1 MPSPDAPPVPA
12 RPVELAPIIDDLAY
26 QFDGVF
32 TRDQVT
38 AAVTDARDLL
48 EPPSKIATFLPILIT
63 RHAKEQLTA
72 TAQAAGLVAKTVPEI
87 LFVCVHNAGRSQMA
101 AAIAAHLAPGK
112 VHVRSA
118 GSHPTG
124 QVNPVAV
131 DALHERGIDLTE
143 AYPKPLSDSV
153 LHAADVIITMGCGDA
168 CPVYAGKRYEDW
180 DVADPDG
187 QPLPVLRDIRDDL
200 TTRVGPCCANSTS
213 NPSCPC
219 TSRDL
224 PVLKGQRPCTWLPS
238 AAPTPVSPP
247 RCAPA
252 NSTPPPT

>member
-1 MPSPDAPPVPA
+1 MSSPETTTPPAHPLDTA
-12 RPVELAPIIDDLAY
+12 AIAADLAY

-38 AAVTDARDLL
+38 AAVEQARAAL
-48 EPPSKIATFLPILIT
+48 EPQSRIPTFLPILVT
-63 RHAKEQLTA
+63 RYAKELLTA
-72 TAQAAGLVAKTVPEI
+72 SAQAAGTIAKTVPEI

-124 QVNPVAV
+124 DINPVAIQ
-131 DALHERGIDLTE
+131 ALHERGIDLTG
-143 AYPKPLSDSV
+143 AYPKPLDDRV
-153 LHAADVIITMGCGDA
+153 VHAADVIITMGCGDT

-187 QPLPVLRDIRDDL
+187 QPVAVVRDIRDDL
-200 TTRVGPCCANSTS
+200 TSRV
-213 NPSCPC
+213 
-219 TSRDL
+219 
-224 PVLKGQRPCTWLPS
+224 S
-238 AAPTPVSPP
+238 ALL
-247 RCAPA
+247 REL
-252 NSTPPPT
+252 NI